1 MSIKVE
7 RPTPQQVAEMQ
18 RCPTWEKEVSSFEW
32 TYDEPETCYLLEGA
46 VQVTTAAGET
56 VTFGAGD
63 LVHFPAGMHCR
74 WTVLQPV
81 RKHYRLG

>member
-32 TYDEPETCYLLEGA
+32 VYDEPETCYLLEGEA
-46 VQVTTAAGET
+46 KVTTAAGET
-56 VTFGAGD
+56 VAFGAGD
-63 LVHFPAGMHCR
+63 LVRFPAGLQCR
-74 WTVLQPV
+74 WTVLRPV
-81 RKHYRLG
+81 RKHYRMG